1 MHIGF
6 ASLESPFETSGGGGI
21 AAYLRALLPEFAAA
35 GHRVTVLANSRR
47 KEEQSLFG
55 GRVKI
60 VPVTLP
66 GLHWYLGKVPL
77 LNALV
82 THPVRQIEWS
92 MRFHRAAADVF
103 RGDMPDVIECG
114 EAGAL
119 MLARKPVAPLI
130 VRLHGSS
137 YAFQQ
142 ASGGAVSPGIRLDH
156 RLETGALRRC
166 AAISA
171 PSQFQAR
178 EASRETGRG
187 PADVNA
193 DITVIPNPV
202 SSSLLSEASRAVTNP
217 AVTNMDVTDSAT
229 VLYTGRLAPVKGI
242 PHLLE
247 AAREV
252 SRLMRDTRFV
262 LAGPWQMSGTS
273 AQWGFG
279 TDGELSGGGVL
290 WKGHVSWEK
299 MAGLYRAA
307 AVFVMPSWFES
318 FGISVIEAM
327 AFGLPVV
334 ASNAGALPEIVEDGV
349 TGLLVPPGDS
359 SALAGAILRLLR
371 DPALR
376 RGMGQAGR
384 ERVLERYGAERVAR
398 ETLALY
404 ARAGRSGK

>member
-21 AAYLRALLPEFAAA
+21 AAYLRALIPEFAAA
-35 GHRVTVLANSRR
+35 GHRVTVLANSRQR
-47 KEEQSLFG
+47 EEQSLFG
-55 GRVKI
+55 GRVRI
-60 VPVTLP
+60 VPVALP

-77 LNALV
+77 LKALV
-82 THPVRQIEWS
+82 THPVRQMEWS
-92 MRFHRAAADVF
+92 MRFHRVAAEVF

-130 VRLHGSS
+130 MRLHGSS
-137 YAFQQ
+137 YAFQR
-142 ASGGAVSPGIRLDH
+142 ARGGAVSPGTRLDH
-156 RLETGALRRC
+156 RLEAGALRRC

-187 PADVNA
+187 PAGINA
-193 DITVIPNPV
+193 DITVIPNPI
-202 SSSLLSEASRAVTNP
+202 SSSLLAEASRASEGN
-217 AVTNMDVTDSAT
+217 DSAT

-252 SRLMRDTRFV
+252 CRLMRDTRFV

-279 TDGELSGGGVL
+279 QDGKLSGELSGGEVL

-349 TGLLVPPGDS
+349 TGLLVPPGDAN
-359 SALAGAILRLLR
+359 ALAGGILRLLR

-376 RGMGQAGR
+376 RRMGQAGR
-384 ERVLERYGAERVAR
+384 ERVRERYGAERVAR

-404 ARAGRSGK
+404 ARTGRGGK

>member
-21 AAYLRALLPEFAAA
+21 AAYLRALIPEFAAA
-35 GHRVTVLANSRR
+35 GHRVTVLANSRA
-47 KEEQSLFG
+47 KQEQSLFG
-55 GRVKI
+55 GRVRI
-60 VPVTLP
+60 VPVALP
-66 GLHWYLGKVPL
+66 GRHWYLGKVPL
-77 LNALV
+77 LKSLL

-92 MRFHRAAADVF
+92 MRFHRAATEVF
-103 RGDMPDVIECG
+103 RGDKPDVIECG
-114 EAGAL
+114 EAGAV

-130 VRLHGSS
+130 IRLHGSS
-137 YAFQQ
+137 YAFQR
-142 ASGGAVSPGIRLDH
+142 ASGGAVSPGTRVDH
-156 RLETGALRRC
+156 RLEIGALRRC

-187 PADVNA
+187 PAGINA
-193 DITVIPNPV
+193 GITVIPNPV
-202 SSSLLSEASRAVTNP
+202 SSSLMAEASRAP
-217 AVTNMDVTDSAT
+217 AVTDMGATDSAT

-252 SRLMRDTRFV
+252 CRLMRDARFV

-359 SALAGAILRLLR
+359 NALAGAILRLLR

-376 RGMGQAGR
+376 RRMGQAGR
-384 ERVLERYGAERVAR
+384 ARVLERYGVERVAR

-404 ARAGRSGK
+404 ARAARSGK